1 MILSLVFLV
10 KKILAITTIAI
21 INIIKKIPSYKKI
34 LIEADEAIR
43 VLTSE
48 EQEKLAYEFAQYKG
62 ICGLYKI
69 IK

>member
-1 MILSLVFLV
+1 MS
-10 KKILAITTIAI
+10 
-21 INIIKKIPSYKKI
+21 NIELKLDAEPKDKYEKAKKI

-43 VLTSE
+43 ALTSE